1 MKGWKTVF
9 SFTFIQNIKGKTFK
23 AALFGIAALIFIIF
37 LAVNII
43 VAAVNDDDEK
53 EKDVTEQ
60 SNLDVIHIVNSSDIK
75 DIDFKKIA
83 GESGEFE
90 NISIIME
97 KEDIN
102 PAERA
107 DAFASDSREIVIEI
121 QKYAYNSEK
130 EQYTLLE
137 EGNSD
142 AESEDKNEIVYR
154 LTVYIKAEGVLD
166 NSQDREN
173 ISDIAEK
180 LAEYFQQAKY
190 SFVGIDKDGME
201 MLNSEIYVETV
212 DIEEAGESLTEILA
226 KIFIPMIVCLVVYM
240 LVLLNGQ
247 SISKVI
253 IVEKS
258 SKLMEALLTSIQPYA
273 IVFGKILAMFSVA
286 MIQIAVWFASGFLGY
301 YVGDKIASSMFSGYE
316 NPVFVIIDIFKRD
329 SGSAFTLT
337 AVLLGI
343 LVLIIGFFMYCVMSA
358 LFSSAISKP
367 EEVSNGYAVFQ
378 MIVVVSFL
386 AAYMIPLMEFSGTL
400 IQVMRF
406 IPVTAAFMLPAD
418 VIIGS
423 CSIMTSVISLG
434 IMIVTTA
441 VMIYF
446 TGKIYKKKIF

>member
-37 LAVNII
+37 LAINII
-43 VAAVNDDDEK
+43 VAAVNDDEK
-53 EKDVTEQ
+53 GKDVTEQ

-83 GESGEFE
+83 EESGEFE
-90 NISIIME
+90 NISIVME

-137 EGNSD
+137 EGSSD
-142 AESEDKNEIVYR
+142 AEQEDKNEIVYR

-173 ISDIAEK
+173 ISDIAEE

-253 IVEKS
+253 VVEKS

-273 IVFGKILAMFSVA
+273 IVFGKILAMFTVA
-286 MIQIAVWFASGFLGY
+286 MIQITMWFASGFLGY
-301 YVGDKIASSMFSGYE
+301 YVGDKIASSMFSGYQ
-316 NPVFVIIDIFKRD
+316 NPIFVIIDIFKSD

-358 LFSSAISKP
+358 LFSSVISKP

-378 MIVVVSFL
+378 MVVVVSFL
-386 AAYMIPLMEFSGTL
+386 AAYMIPLMELSDTL

>member
-37 LAVNII
+37 LAINII
-43 VAAVNDDDEK
+43 VAAVNDDEK
-53 EKDVTEQ
+53 GKDVTEQ

-83 GESGEFE
+83 EESGEFE
-90 NISIIME
+90 NISIVME

-137 EGNSD
+137 EGSSD
-142 AESEDKNEIVYR
+142 AEQEDKNEIVYR

-173 ISDIAEK
+173 ISDIAEE

-253 IVEKS
+253 VVEKS

-273 IVFGKILAMFSVA
+273 IVFGKILAMFTVA
-286 MIQIAVWFASGFLGY
+286 MIQITMWFASGFLGY
-301 YVGDKIASSMFSGYE
+301 YVGDKIASSMFSGYQ
-316 NPVFVIIDIFKRD
+316 NPIFVIIDIFKSD

-378 MIVVVSFL
+378 MVVVVSFL
-386 AAYMIPLMEFSGTL
+386 AAYMIPLMELSDTL